1 VSDSLTYIENLKRKF
16 HVDEDFV
23 FSDQTSPK
31 NITPND
37 FCKRYLIDLND
48 SGIKLPDLINQ
59 AFLTVEEQNILEK
72 FSEPY
77 RQKEWFFGRFL
88 AKVAIFECLA
98 RLNLELCDLVRIE
111 IYKHTSKKPNFTI
124 LDPILSAMK
133 SLPETTYFS
142 ISHKKNLIGSIGSL
156 SLPVGIDIEA
166 LRHFSP
172 TFSKKIFQPS
182 DLDEYR
188 SFLEASGYDIN
199 EDYLKTGIWCLK
211 EATSKAIGLGLS
223 INFKDLGIKYE
234 NGKLFV
240 IYDKN
245 HHKYSADL
253 IKKDSFLV
261 GMVRKTK

>member
-1 VSDSLTYIENLKRKF
+1 MTL
-16 HVDEDFV
+16 
-23 FSDQTSPK
+23 Q
-31 NITPND
+31 
-37 FCKRYLIDLND
+37 
-48 SGIKLPDLINQ
+48 
-59 AFLTVEEQNILEK
+59 
-72 FSEPY
+72 
-77 RQKEWFFGRFL
+77 
-88 AKVAIFECLA
+88 
-98 RLNLELCDLVRIE
+98 
-111 IYKHTSKKPNFTI
+111 KKPQFDF
-124 LDPILSAMK
+124 LGPISSFA
-133 SLPETTYFS
+133 ETMLKMINFS